1 VTRPARR
8 TADGE
13 DATADS
19 SPDAAPPGRA
29 RGARAETVEDLPP
42 GPRPAREAPRRRR
55 EPVPARRG
63 PAASVLRSW
72 RTWVVPALVVLTVL
86 AVIEAVSPDGD
97 AGSASPLLAPP
108 PAGPP
113 PVVGEAP
120 PGVGQNVAIPTAE
133 LPAGGAFPATGAG
146 TWHVVP
152 GTTAQVGTGRV
163 WTYMVEVEDGITIA
177 EGEQAFAT
185 AVDATLTDPRSWVGS
200 GQLAVRRIDTGVPDF
215 RVSLTAQTTAR
226 GQCGYAIRYDASC
239 WKSDIGRVLI
249 NGARWVRGA
258 GAFDGQLGLYR
269 QYAINHEVGH
279 VFNNPHVPC
288 PVNGG
293 LAPVMMQQ
301 SFGTANDYL
310 AQLTEENPQG
320 TQIPRDGKTC
330 APNAW
335 PYPQGAVPAAG

>member
-19 SPDAAPPGRA
+19 PSESAPPGRA
-29 RGARAETVEDLPP
+29 RGSRAETVEGLPP
-42 GPRPAREAPRRRR
+42 EPRPTREGPGRRR
-55 EPVPARRG
+55 PASARRG

-97 AGSASPLLAPP
+97 PGSASPLLAPV
-108 PAGPP
+108 AGPP

-120 PGVGQNVAIPTAE
+120 PGVGQNVDIPTAE

-146 TWHVVP
+146 TYSVD
-152 GTTAQVGTGRV
+152 
-163 WTYMVEVEDGITIA
+163 VEDGITIA

-215 RVSLTAQTTAR
+215 RVSLSSQSTAR

-279 VFNNPHVPC
+279 VFDNRHVPC
-288 PVNGG
+288 PQNGA

-335 PYPQGAVPAAG
+335 PYPQGAVPASG

>member
-8 TADGE
+8 TADAE
-13 DATADS
+13 DADGDSPLDTAT
-19 SPDAAPPGRA
+19 PGRA
-29 RGARAETVEDLPP
+29 RGGRADAGDEPP
-42 GPRPAREAPRRRR
+42 DPYPAGEAPRRRR
-55 EPVPARRG
+55 EPVPPRRG

-86 AVIEAVSPDGD
+86 AVIEAVSPEGD
-97 AGSASPLLAPP
+97 PGSASPLLAPP

-120 PGVGQNVAIPTAE
+120 PGVGQNVDIPAAE
-133 LPAGGAFPATGAG
+133 LPAGGTFPATGAG

-163 WTYMVEVEDGITIA
+163 WTYTVEVEDGITVA

-185 AVDATLTDPRSWVGS
+185 AVDATLGDPRSWVGS
-200 GQLAVRRIDTGVPDF
+200 GQLAVQRIDSGVPDF
-215 RVSLTAQTTAR
+215 RVSLSAQMTSR
-226 GQCGYAIRYDASC
+226 GECGYAIGYEASC
-239 WKSDIGRVLI
+239 WRSDLGRVLI

-279 VFNNPHVPC
+279 VFNNGHVPC
-288 PVNGG
+288 PVDGG

-330 APNAW
+330 TPNAW